1 MLSFIAQNIRIFQML
16 TTQMDELVER
26 LPISTPCMLSDGRLW
41 ICGSNDAWK
50 LVSFRYIWLREGY
63 KCHFFLYFSFTSNY
77 GLKWSHLD
85 VFPPEP
91 ASSLEK
97 EQRSIKNQ
105 IGGFFSKIYLN
116 YTFTSIQ
123 LQIKPIFFSFLC
135 LLKLDIILEKKRSMC
150 FVMQQKHWYMHP
162 KV

>member
-1 MLSFIAQNIRIFQML
+1 MLSSIAQNIHIFQML
-16 TTQMDELVER
+16 TTQMDELVKR
-26 LPISTPCMLSDGRLW
+26 LPISIPCMLSDGRLC

-85 VFPPEP
+85 VFPPESAP
-91 ASSLEK
+91 SLEK
-97 EQRSIKNQ
+97 EQRSIKKQ
-105 IGGFFSKIYLN
+105 IYVGGFFSKISLN

-123 LQIKPIFFSFLC
+123 LQIKPFFFHLSVFW
-135 LLKLDIILEKKRSMC
+135 S
-150 FVMQQKHWYMHP
+150 WT
-162 KV
+162 